1 MIKAAIDI
9 GTNTALLLIAEV
21 NDGAIRVL
29 HEEQRVPRLG
39 KGVDAERSINAGAAN
54 RVISVLKEYRALLNV
69 RFANVSSI
77 VVTAT
82 SAVRDA
88 RNRDAFIAQVKAEA
102 GFEIR
107 LLTGLEE
114 ADWTAAGALASLGD
128 LFLQDSCIL
137 DIGGGSTE
145 TAHVVNGALTECYSY
160 DMGSVRFTE
169 KFLKGNPPAHTEVAA
184 CREAIK
190 NYYNTRQIAI
200 SSQCRA
206 VGVAGTLTTL
216 ASILA
221 GNTTYAADAING
233 FELTLGDI
241 QEFIER
247 YAAQANEANLA
258 AHPELLKGR
267 EDVFLAGLLILEGFL
282 LHTGLHQITVSSGGI
297 RHGALLKI

>member
-9 GTNTALLLIAEV
+9 GTNTVLLLIAEV
-21 NDGAIRVL
+21 NNGGIKVL
-29 HEEQRVPRLG
+29 HEEQRAPRLG
-39 KGVDAERSINAGAAN
+39 KGVDAERAIHAEAAS
-54 RVISVLKEYRALLNV
+54 RVISVLNEYKMLLNT
-69 RFANVSSI
+69 RYAEAKSI
-77 VVTAT
+77 IVTAT

-88 RNRDAFIAQVKAEA
+88 RNRDAFIAQVKSET

-107 LLTGLEE
+107 LLSGQEE
-114 ADWTAAGALASLGD
+114 AEWTATGALASLD
-128 LFLQDSCIL
+128 KAFRKDTYVL

-145 TAHVVNGALTECYSY
+145 TAHVVDGTLSACFSF

-169 KFLKGNPPAHTEVAA
+169 KFLKENPPARDELAA
-184 CREAIK
+184 CRGAIK
-190 NYYNTRQIAI
+190 KYYHTRKLLI
-200 SSQCRA
+200 SSHSRC

-221 GNTTYAADAING
+221 GNTTYVADAING
-233 FELTLGDI
+233 VVLTLSDI
-241 QEFIER
+241 QLFIKQ
-247 YAAQANEANLA
+247 YAARANEVNLA

-282 LHTGLHQITVSSGGI
+282 LHTGLPQITVSSGGI